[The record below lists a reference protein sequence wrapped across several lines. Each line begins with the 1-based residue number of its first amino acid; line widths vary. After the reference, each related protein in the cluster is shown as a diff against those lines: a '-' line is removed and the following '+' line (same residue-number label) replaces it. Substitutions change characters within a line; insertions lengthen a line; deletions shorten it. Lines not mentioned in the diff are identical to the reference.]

1 MTTTLAALALESCA
15 MVAGGSGSA
24 RPALLSMNESIAG
37 QLFVRIDPRAREPLQ
52 AQVCDSIRRAIL
64 DGVLHPGTRLPS
76 SRALAADLG
85 ISRTTTVL
93 AFDQLAAEGYL
104 TAKSGSGTFVTLEL
118 PDDRPRP
125 RVAPLGLARRHPPI
139 SRRGL
144 ALAATPRSALKIS
157 GPPRPFRIGT
167 PALDRFPIHLWT
179 RLVSRRLKSVTLAQL
194 DYGDAAG
201 LLPLREAIAGHV
213 CRARGTSCVADQVVI
228 VSGAQH
234 GLELIC
240 RLLLDP
246 GDVAWTEE
254 PGYPGARG
262 ALVAAGARIRPIPV
276 DGQGI
281 NVEIGARRAGDARLV
296 YVTPS
301 HQFPL
306 GVPMSLPRRLALL
319 AWARD
324 ARAWVIEDDYDSEF
338 RYGTRPIPCLHGLD
352 IDGRVI
358 YVGSFSKTMFPALR
372 LGFLI
377 VPTDLREVVLAARRA
392 ADIHPA
398 TMDQAVLADFMTGG
412 HFERHLRR
420 MRTEYAARLEALA
433 HGVARHC
440 QGALRLRTVTTGLH
454 AVADLEDVEDGLVFR
469 EAMARGVELMPL
481 SAYCSGA
488 RAPAANG
495 LVLGFAAVRPDT
507 FDAAFERL
515 AAAIEAARRAGRARA
530 IGRRR
535 SAS

>member
-1 MTTTLAALALESCA
+1 M
-15 MVAGGSGSA
+15 
-24 RPALLSMNESIAG
+24 
-37 QLFVRIDPRAREPLQ
+37 
-52 AQVCDSIRRAIL
+52 
-64 DGVLHPGTRLPS
+64 
-76 SRALAADLG
+76 
-85 ISRTTTVL
+85 
-93 AFDQLAAEGYL
+93 
-104 TAKSGSGTFVTLEL
+104 
-118 PDDRPRP
+118 
-125 RVAPLGLARRHPPI
+125 
-139 SRRGL
+139 
-144 ALAATPRSALKIS
+144 
-157 GPPRPFRIGT
+157 
-167 PALDRFPIHLWT
+167 
-179 RLVSRRLKSVTLAQL
+179 SRRLKSVTLAQL
-194 DYGDAAG
+194 DYGDVAG

-338 RYGTRPIPCLHGLD
+338 RYDTRPIPCLHGLD

-377 VPTDLREVVLAARRA
+377 VPTDLRRGAIAARRA

-398 TMDQAVLADFMTGG
+398 TMDQAVLADFMTGRADTWL
-412 HFERHLRR
+412 RHLQR

-440 QGALRLRTVTTGLH
+440 QGALRLRAVTTGLH
-454 AVADLEDVEDGLVFR
+454 G
-469 EAMARGVELMPL
+469 
-481 SAYCSGA
+481 
-488 RAPAANG
+488 
-495 LVLGFAAVRPDT
+495 
-507 FDAAFERL
+507 
-515 AAAIEAARRAGRARA
+515 
-530 IGRRR
+530 
-535 SAS
+535 